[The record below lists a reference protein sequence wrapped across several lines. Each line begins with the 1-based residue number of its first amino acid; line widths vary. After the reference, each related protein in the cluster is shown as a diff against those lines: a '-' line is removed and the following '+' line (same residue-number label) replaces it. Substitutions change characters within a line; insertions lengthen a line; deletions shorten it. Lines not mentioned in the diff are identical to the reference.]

1 MATYEHL
8 PLQRIEGELERR
20 KRPGFGPSGGRDSK
34 VHGPK
39 IGGEIQEVIDRQKR
53 RPKIADIDPAF
64 ILRVTT
70 TSSVSED
77 EWAKIGLT
85 VLANDP
91 AKTIILFADDVELK
105 AFSQKVEAYNG
116 EKPEGQKNAPY
127 AALIDAIESVGE
139 LTGEDRIGPVLR
151 DEGYEKPDSFTE
163 SQETLDVELWP
174 VAGLTAD
181 VFVRRVSVALE
192 QNGGTVISVYRGRS
206 ALLMRVRGSGQ
217 TIRALLDLPEIASVD
232 RPPEPDWPELI
243 ASDLTVENVPS
254 SEAAEKGAV
263 IIGIIDSGLSSEH
276 PFLVGSVAGSFGEP
290 AGLGDDDAKEHGTP
304 VAGVAVYGDL
314 RGKLTT
320 TPLQARFRVAL
331 AKVVNAEGRFDDEAL
346 VPTQMEGSIRRLHG
360 EFGCRV
366 INISLG
372 DIKRPAGPKPS
383 AWASVLDELAREL
396 DIVIV
401 VSTGNA
407 SGKHLAALG
416 DGIAAAFPD
425 FILHDSNRIIEP
437 ATAVNVLTVGSVAHS
452 NGLADADADNVG
464 VRSIAEALQ
473 PSPFT
478 RVGPGSNNAIKPD
491 LVDFGGTVVFDGPT
505 QRLQDG
511 SNRANA
517 GILTTN
523 SDYLRQLL
531 TYRSGTSFAAPLV
544 AYKAALLIEAFPEA
558 TSNLIRA
565 LLALSAEHPTSA
577 LECLPR
583 DDDDAVFNVLGYGI
597 ADIEKALS
605 SDDNRV
611 ILVREDTLAV
621 DKFAV
626 YEVPIPEIFQTSKG
640 SRQIRVAL
648 SFDPPVRH
656 TRVDYAG
663 NKMGFH
669 LLRGTNAQEVFD
681 AFRKWEKEEG
691 DAVTIAE
698 GLKCSL
704 KPGAQRRE
712 RGTLQCGTFVAHR
725 SIERYGSSYFLAVRC
740 ESGWSAEDQ
749 RFAVAVE
756 LRAHADIPLYQ
767 RIQERVRVRV

>member
-1 MATYEHL
+1 MATYQHL

-20 KRPGFGPSGGRDSK
+20 KRPGFGPSSGRDSS

-39 IGGEIQEVIDRQKR
+39 IGGEIDRVIDRQKR

-64 ILRVTT
+64 ILKVTT
-70 TSSVSED
+70 VSNVSED
-77 EWAKIGLT
+77 EWAKMGLT
-85 VLANDP
+85 VLAIEPD
-91 AKTIILFADDVELK
+91 KTIILFANDIELE
-105 AFSQKVEAYNG
+105 AFKQKVEAYNG

-127 AALIDAIESVGE
+127 AGLIDAIETVGE
-139 LTGEDRIGPVLR
+139 LTGEDRIGPILR
-151 DEGYEKPDSFTE
+151 DEGYDTPNSF
-163 SQETLDVELWP
+163 SDAFETLDVELWP
-174 VAGLTAD
+174 VRGFAAD
-181 VFVRRVSVALE
+181 VFVHRVTAALE
-192 QNGGTVISVYRGRS
+192 QSGGTAISVYRGRS
-206 ALLMRVRGSGQ
+206 ALLMRIGGGGQ
-217 TIRALLDLPEIASVD
+217 AIRALLDLPEVASID
-232 RPPEPDWPELI
+232 RPPEPDWPELA
-243 ASDLTVENVPS
+243 ASDITVGSVPPPN
-254 SEAAEKGAV
+254 AADADAAT
-263 IIGIIDSGLSSEH
+263 IGIIDSGLSSEH
-276 PFLVGSVAGSFGEP
+276 PFLVGSVVGSFGEP
-290 AGLGDDDAKEHGTP
+290 ANLGDDDAKGHGTP
-304 VAGVAVYGDL
+304 VTGVAVYGDL
-314 RGKLTT
+314 RQKITT
-320 TPLQARFRVAL
+320 TPFQARFRIAS
-331 AKVVNAEGRFDDEAL
+331 ARVVNAEGRFDDEEL
-346 VPTQMEGSIRRLHG
+346 VPTQMENSIRRLHD

-372 DIKRPAGPKPS
+372 DVKRPAGPKAS
-383 AWASVLDELAREL
+383 AWASVLDDLAREL

-401 VSTGNA
+401 VSAGNS
-407 SGKHLAALG
+407 SGAPLGRLG
-416 DGIAAAFPD
+416 DGIVSAFPD
-425 FILHDSNRIIEP
+425 FILEASNRILEP
-437 ATAVNVLTVGSVAHS
+437 ASAVNVLTVGSLTHS

-464 VRSIAEALQ
+464 VLAIAQAFQ

-491 LVDFGGTVVFDGPT
+491 LVDFGGTLVFDGPT

-517 GILTTN
+517 GILSTN

-531 TYRSGTSFAAPLV
+531 TFRSGTSFAAPLV
-544 AYKAALLIEAFPEA
+544 AYKAALLIEAFPNA
-558 TSNLIRA
+558 TSNLVRA
-565 LLALSAEHPTSA
+565 LLALSAEHPESA
-577 LECLPR
+577 LKCLPAGN
-583 DDDDAVFNVLGYGI
+583 DDAVFNVLGYGL
-597 ADIEKALS
+597 ADVEKALAS
-605 SDDNRV
+605 EDNRV
-611 ILVREDTLAV
+611 ILFREDTLGP

-626 YEVPIPEIFQTSKG
+626 YEIPIPEIFQTGKE

-681 AFRKWEKEEG
+681 AFRIWEKEEG
-691 DAVTIAE
+691 EAVTIAN
-698 GLKCSL
+698 GLKCDM

-712 RGTLQCGTFVAHR
+712 RGTLQCSTFVAHR
-725 SIERYGSSYFLAVRC
+725 NIAKYGGSYFLAVRC